1 MRKKPIYLVAYIDD
15 DGANG
20 TYACAFSTRQLAED
34 FSSTVDGNVIETYV
48 DIRADL
54 VDYVEANLEPF

>member
-1 MRKKPIYLVAYIDD
+1 MRKKPIYLVAYIDY

-34 FSSTVDGNVIETYV
+34 FSRTVGGNVIETYV
-48 DIRADL
+48 DIHADL
-54 VDYVEANLEPF
+54 TRRLEPF